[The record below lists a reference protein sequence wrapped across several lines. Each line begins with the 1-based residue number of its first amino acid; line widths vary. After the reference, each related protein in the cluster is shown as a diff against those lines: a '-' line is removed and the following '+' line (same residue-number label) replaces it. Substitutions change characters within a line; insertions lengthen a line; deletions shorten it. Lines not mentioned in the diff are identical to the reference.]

1 MGDHGIE
8 SWDIAPMSTVD
19 TAQRTESPRS
29 KRAVIIA
36 TAIDR
41 FGEEGFEHTKWATI
55 ADDVGI
61 GQTALYHYF
70 ESKVH
75 CLLTIMRLELS
86 NSVERFQAAT
96 ASAPDSAAALAAAVA
111 SAYEASPRDALQRRI
126 LQNHMDL
133 LATPR
138 PSKKEEEERL
148 LCRSLVQEIEH
159 NWTGLVQKGID
170 EGVFGV
176 TDALLSARMLL
187 ALVVGV
193 WRWYRPGGEMTLEQI
208 TEVMAEAAARLV
220 DSKTARVAS

>member
-1 MGDHGIE
+1 
-8 SWDIAPMSTVD
+8 MSTVD
-19 TAQRTESPRS
+19 NAQRTESPRS

-86 NSVERFQAAT
+86 SSVERFHAAT
-96 ASAPDSAAALAAAVA
+96 ASAPDSATALVAAVA

-170 EGVFGV
+170 EGVFQV
-176 TDALLSARMLL
+176 TDALLAARMLL

-208 TEVMAEAAARLV
+208 TTVMAEAAARLV
-220 DSKTARVAS
+220 DSKHVAVAP

>member
-1 MGDHGIE
+1 
-8 SWDIAPMSTVD
+8 MSTVD
-19 TAQRTESPRS
+19 NAQRTESPRS

-86 NSVERFQAAT
+86 ASVERFRAAT
-96 ASAPDSAAALAAAVA
+96 ASEPDPAAALVAGVA

-159 NWTGLVQKGID
+159 EWTALVQKGID
-170 EGVFGV
+170 EGAFRV
-176 TDALLSARMLL
+176 TDALLTARMLL

-193 WRWYRPGGEMTLEQI
+193 WRWYRPGGEMDLDQI
-208 TEVMAEAAARLV
+208 TTVMAEAAARLV
-220 DSKTARVAS
+220 DSKEVSVAS

>member
-1 MGDHGIE
+1 
-8 SWDIAPMSTVD
+8 MSTVD
-19 TAQRTESPRS
+19 NAQRTESPRS

-86 NSVERFQAAT
+86 SSVERFHTAT
-96 ASAPDSAAALAAAVA
+96 ASAPDSGAALIAAIA

-159 NWTGLVQKGID
+159 NWTSLVQKGID
-170 EGVFGV
+170 EGVFRV
-176 TDALLSARMLL
+176 DDALLTARMLL

-193 WRWYRPGGEMTLEQI
+193 WRWYRPGGEMTLDQI
-208 TEVMAEAAARLV
+208 TDVMADAAARLV
-220 DSKTARVAS
+220 DSKDVRVTS

>member
-1 MGDHGIE
+1 
-8 SWDIAPMSTVD
+8 MSTVD
-19 TAQRTESPRS
+19 NAPRTESPRS

-86 NSVERFQAAT
+86 NSVERFRAAT
-96 ASAPDSAAALAAAVA
+96 ESAPDSAAALTAAVA

-133 LATPR
+133 LATKR

-170 EGVFGV
+170 DGAFRVD
-176 TDALLSARMLL
+176 DALLTARMLL

-220 DSKTARVAS
+220 DSAEVPART

>member
-1 MGDHGIE
+1 
-8 SWDIAPMSTVD
+8 MSTVD
-19 TAQRTESPRS
+19 TAPRTESPRS

-41 FGEEGFEHTKWATI
+41 FGKEGFEHTKWATI

-96 ASAPDSAAALAAAVA
+96 ASAPDSGAALAAAVA

-170 EGVFGV
+170 EGVFRV

-208 TEVMAEAAARLV
+208 TDVMAEAAARLV
-220 DSKTARVAS
+220 DSKEARVAS